1 MARIAVCTEILEEE
15 LVEASVKAAA
25 KSEIKSKSVA
35 EVVVKPSE
43 PKDTSG
49 MLGASLDRWHA
60 QNNYNPIPAKYRE
73 TYIKDEETFW

>member
-1 MARIAVCTEILEEE
+1 MARIAVCAATLKEE
-15 LVEASVKAAA
+15 LAEAAKKA
-25 KSEIKSKSVA
+25 KSEIKSKPAA

-49 MLGASLDRWHA
+49 MLGASLDRWHD

>member
-1 MARIAVCTEILEEE
+1 MARIVVCPETLKEE
-15 LVEASVKAAA
+15 LAEAAA
-25 KSEIKSKSVA
+25 KKAERKSKVVA
-35 EVVVKPSE
+35 EVVNTKPSE

-49 MLGASLDRWHA
+49 MLGDSLDRWHA